1 MSLNAQPVL
10 TILALV
16 PCGKLVSYGQLADL
30 AGLPGKA
37 RWVGQVLQRQDTTQ
51 LPWHRVLASDGRLS
65 LAKGSEG
72 WQEQRQR
79 LQAEG
84 IILRGDRVPMAQYR
98 WQPDLAA
105 LLMLMEY

>member
-1 MSLNAQPVL
+1 MGLSAQPVL

-16 PCGKLVSYGQLADL
+16 PSGKVVSYGQLADL

-37 RWVGQVLQRQDTTQ
+37 RWVGQVLRHQDTRQ
-51 LPWHRVLASDGRLS
+51 LPWHRVVASDGRLS
-65 LAKGSEG
+65 LAKGSSA

-84 IILRGDRVPMAQYR
+84 VLLQGERVPMARYR